1 MSGEYHEGGGGGFVT
16 IMKSAKCLE
25 VDSFN
30 VFMGIA
36 TFSGNVEIN
45 ASFFFKL
52 KTAFLNSTGLK
63 NEEEL

>member
-1 MSGEYHEGGGGGFVT
+1 LSRGYHEGGGFT
-16 IMKSAKCLE
+16 IIKPAKCLE

-30 VFMGIA
+30 VFVETA
-36 TFSGNVEIN
+36 TFSGNIKIN
-45 ASFFFKL
+45 AFFFCKI

>member
-1 MSGEYHEGGGGGFVT
+1 MFFMASNELSREYHEGGWGGFAT

-36 TFSGNVEIN
+36 TFSGNIEIN
-45 ASFFFKL
+45 A
-52 KTAFLNSTGLK
+52 FLFCK
-63 NEEEL
+63 I